1 MVILSPVDD
10 PATSHPLAAADAA
23 AGASSQPPPAGNPEP
38 SLFDSLGG
46 TEPYAAAG
54 TSTAWSWSSHPPP
67 YASTANAYGGGVP
80 NSSSSP
86 MLSGFM
92 TDTFSLQQAMAEPL
106 SYWHPQTQLG
116 FQPWL
121 APAAPSAQGAMPPP
135 VLRPMVTTRVEASYS
150 YHPQTQG
157 AAVSA
162 AGGGGEAAIVHA
174 VPDAQKQ
181 AAQEATA
188 PAPRRRGRPRKD
200 AAAPAKP
207 KPAAFKPPNKRATA
221 RGKRAASR
229 PTASVA
235 GSAATMA
242 GQVQVQVQQPDQ
254 QAANVAN
261 VQVQQP
267 DHQAASRVVALAN
280 SNQPGS
286 CTNLMALLCQ
296 DDIQEQWQLQVEP
309 TCSNSLIE
317 RDQHQAAAA
326 VRCWQ
331 QEVIVPYGPYA
342 DTSVAG
348 VRFQPTD
355 HELIYYLRL
364 KHAGRE
370 MPVEFFKE
378 FDVYQATPA
387 TSRAV
392 CGEVD
397 GFWYAFS
404 PRFRKYK
411 NGERPARSVLEAP
424 GGRQVGYWK
433 SNTKVVPVLAGGNKD
448 GALIGNVTSLTFHL
462 GRQPKGTQTPWK
474 MKEYA
479 IPENQHAPDGSAM
492 RLNDWVVCKLFY
504 KERVIKNGV
513 VVEEDQLGEA
523 ASDEN
528 DGWAEGDEATF
539 MVPDVQTLVGNS
551 EQDLCVEDYLGYGQ
565 TFAHL

>member
-23 AGASSQPPPAGNPEP
+23 AGASSQPPPASSPEP
-38 SLFDSLGG
+38 SLFNDLGG
-46 TEPYAAAG
+46 TAAYAAAG
-54 TSTAWSWSSHPPP
+54 TNTGWSWSSHPPP
-67 YASTANAYGGGVP
+67 YASTANPYGGGAS

-86 MLSGFM
+86 MLSGSM
-92 TDTFSLQQAMAEPL
+92 TDTFSLQQAMAEPS
-106 SYWHPQTQLG
+106 SYWYPQTQLG
-116 FQPWL
+116 RWL
-121 APAAPSAQGAMPPP
+121 APAAPFAPQGAMPPP
-135 VLRPMVTTRVEASYS
+135 VLRPMLTTRVEASYS

-157 AAVSA
+157 PAVSA
-162 AGGGGEAAIVHA
+162 AAGGSEAVIVHA
-174 VPDAQKQ
+174 VPDTQKQ

-200 AAAPAKP
+200 AAAAAAKP

-221 RGKRAASR
+221 RGKRAAPR
-229 PTASVA
+229 QTASVA

-242 GQVQVQVQQPDQ
+242 GQVQVQVQKPDQ
-254 QAANVAN
+254 AAD
-261 VQVQQP
+261 VQVQQEQP
-267 DHQAASRVVALAN
+267 DHQAASSVVALAN
-280 SNQPGS
+280 SNQPDS

-296 DDIQEQWQLQVEP
+296 DDIQEQWQLQVQP

-317 RDQHQAAAA
+317 GDQHQAAAV
-326 VRCWQ
+326 VRWQ
-331 QEVIVPYGPYA
+331 QEVMVVPYGPYA

-355 HELIYYLRL
+355 QELIYYLRL

-433 SNTKVVPVLAGGNKD
+433 SNTKVIPVLAGGNKD

-513 VVEEDQLGEA
+513 VEEEDQLGEA

-528 DGWAEGDEATF
+528 DGRAEGDEATL

-551 EQDLCVEDYLGYGQ
+551 EQDLCIEDYLGYGQ